1 MGDAFALPSDPK
13 TFNPSGTP
21 SIPVSAPQAPHLG
34 KVFELAPPTIHR
46 HPRPLP
52 QVPVPESAYPPE
64 LSGNFSDPFAQAAP
78 PAPPQKPPV
87 VAAAAPA
94 PEGPEERG
102 KISADR
108 LEFLKRVEALV
119 GAESK
124 INDLERENQ
133 ALLSIVSRQQ
143 KELETLRR
151 GAPKA

>member
-13 TFNPSGTP
+13 NFNPSGTP
-21 SIPVSAPQAPHLG
+21 SIPVNAPPAPHLG
-34 KVFELAPPTIHR
+34 KVFQFDPIVPR
-46 HPRPLP
+46 RPRPTPEAP
-52 QVPVPESAYPPE
+52 QFPEIDD
-64 LSGNFSDPFAQAAP
+64 LDPIPMSP
-78 PAPPQKPPV
+78 PAPPRKPPV
-87 VAAAAPA
+87 VATAAMPA
-94 PEGPEERG
+94 PDEPER
-102 KISADR
+102 ISADR

-143 KELETLRR
+143 KELETLRK